1 MNGHLRAL
9 VIAVLMLLGLGG
21 ATVAAQAQTP
31 EANGV
36 IAFERLNPGT
46 GDRDIYQVGL
56 DGAQPQLLWSGGENP
71 RWSPNGSQLAF
82 LTCLDPPTCDTAVAL
97 LDPATGAVQGFR
109 MPDPDI
115 FTACVVWT
123 PVGDRLACEGQGQSD
138 PALNG
143 VYTIRS
149 TDGEGLTRVTVNP
162 NGDDSPLDY
171 SPDGSRL
178 LFARSD
184 PARPSGAN
192 QALFVAAADG
202 RNAHR
207 ITPWGFTDDQASWSP
222 SGRLIVF
229 GTGGS
234 LYRIRPDGT
243 GLTKIS
249 LSTGPATQRATA
261 FDVTWSPDGTRIV
274 FSLRV
279 RGAEQ
284 PGLYTAAPDGSQVQR
299 VTTSPTGDH
308 HASWGAASGG

>member
-1 MNGHLRAL
+1 MRGSGPERPRPERRLHPSL
-9 VIAVLMLLGLGG
+9 V
-21 ATVAAQAQTP
+21 
-31 EANGV
+31 
-36 IAFERLNPGT
+36 R
-46 GDRDIYQVGL
+46 RRGL
-56 DGAQPQLLWSGGENP
+56 DPGHRQ
-71 RWSPNGSQLAF
+71 
-82 LTCLDPPTCDTAVAL
+82 
-97 LDPATGAVQGFR
+97 
-109 MPDPDI
+109 
-115 FTACVVWT
+115 
-123 PVGDRLACEGQGQSD
+123 
-138 PALNG
+138 
-143 VYTIRS
+143 
-149 TDGEGLTRVTVNP
+149 P

-184 PARPSGAN
+184 PTRPSGAN

-202 RNAHR
+202 RNARR

-234 LYRIRPDGT
+234 LYRVRPDGT
-243 GLTKIS
+243 GLTRIA
-249 LSTGPATQRATA
+249 LATGPGTQRATA
-261 FDVTWSPDGTRIV
+261 FDVGWSPDGTRIV

-308 HASWGAASGG
+308 HASWGSASRR